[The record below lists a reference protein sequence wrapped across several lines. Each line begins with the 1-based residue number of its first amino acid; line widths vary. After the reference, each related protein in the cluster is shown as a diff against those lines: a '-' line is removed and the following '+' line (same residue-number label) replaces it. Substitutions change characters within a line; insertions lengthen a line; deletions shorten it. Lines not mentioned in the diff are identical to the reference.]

1 MVVTK
6 TLLKANAQDVLS
18 TSLFCRRYV
27 ALECREDASSINLQL
42 KNELKEIDQA
52 LLKGFSPRE
61 KEYFINA
68 LIVDIK
74 L

>member
-1 MVVTK
+1 
-6 TLLKANAQDVLS
+6 
-18 TSLFCRRYV
+18 
-27 ALECREDASSINLQL
+27 LECRENASSINFQL